1 MTTSKNSSP
10 PRAPLGLEKLSKKV
24 CRSIKGIFSD
34 IDDTLTHQGKLTEDA
49 YAALWK
55 LRKAGLRMIP
65 VTGRPA
71 GWVDHLA
78 RMWPVDAVIGE
89 NGAFYYY
96 LDPTQ
101 GRDGKLVQRFVQT
114 KEVRAANLEK
124 LWKVFRELQK
134 KMPGLEVASD
144 QGYRAIDLA
153 VDFCEDVPRL
163 PPEQIDRIVKAFTD
177 AGAQS
182 KISSIH
188 VNSWFGD
195 HDKYSC
201 CRLLLKEL
209 YGEDFDAERDRY
221 FYFGDS
227 PNDEPLFREFTHTV
241 GVANV
246 REFLP
251 RMKHWPT
258 IITKKEGGHGF
269 AEAAR
274 WILKQR
280 GD

>member
-1 MTTSKNSSP
+1 MKTSKNSSP
-10 PRAPLGLEKLSKKV
+10 LPLEKLSKKV

-49 YAALWK
+49 YSALWK
-55 LRKAGLRMIP
+55 LRRAGLRMIP

-89 NGAFYYY
+89 NGAFYYH

-101 GRDGKLVQRFVQT
+101 GRDGKLVQRFVQE
-114 KEVRAANLEK
+114 KSVREANLKK
-124 LWKVFRELQK
+124 LWDVFFQLK
-134 KMPGLEVASD
+134 KSMPSLEVASD

-163 PPEQIDRIVKAFTD
+163 PPAEIDAIVKAFED

-188 VNSWFGD
+188 VNSWFGS

-209 YGEDFDAERDRY
+209 YGENFDEERGNY
-221 FYFGDS
+221 LYFGDS
-227 PNDEPLFREFTHTV
+227 PNDEPLFREFTYTV

-251 RMKHWPT
+251 RMKHGPT
-258 IITKKEGGHGF
+258 YITKKDGGHGF
-269 AEAAR
+269 AEAVR

-280 GD
+280 G